1 MLYSRQ
7 CSDPAKRRSLL
18 LAEALGRRGLWQRV
32 FAAAEDI
39 RNAEFGT
46 AEEVRQYWRSW
57 QYGRKDALGVMDAL
71 TAIDGDSVMG
81 EPFVWTSIV
90 IMGNTGGDLRRRGG
104 RGRRHLQE
112 IGRAHVRTTG

>member
-57 QYGRKDALGVMDAL
+57 QSGREDALGVLGAFTAL
-71 TAIDGDSVMG
+71 TWDSVHG
-81 EPFVWTSIV
+81 EQDGKAAWRESMCEDVVTPEV
-90 IMGNTGGDLRRRGG
+90 RRS
-104 RGRRHLQE
+104 LKKKQKLK
-112 IGRAHVRTTG
+112 I